1 MYVYTHIVWGH
12 KFRCSCIHIGDICE
26 KVRAYIHVY
35 VVVYI
40 YIYST
45 TGGPAFANKLLK
57 RGDIIAVI
65 GGRNVRGM
73 SVMQVCVLCTVCCN
87 AS

>member
-1 MYVYTHIVWGH
+1 MFVHTFMCVLIYTYTYTQ
-12 KFRCSCIHIGDICE
+12 R
-26 KVRAYIHVY
+26 
-35 VVVYI
+35 
-40 YIYST
+40 

-73 SVMQVCVLCTVCCN
+73 SVMQACVLCTVCCN